1 MSEASAHKLSLI
13 AEATRGTTPA
23 TPRFRRL
30 PDTRTTLALSKETL
44 ASERLTGNRFPAEPR
59 TGASTVAGDIPVDLS
74 YGTYDDL
81 IASALQGAWVDGTA
95 GEDTADFTND
105 TFDAGAAVGDTYD
118 TTNGVVTIERID
130 AKAEEVD
137 LFYTASG
144 AKTNFAITKDQ
155 TSVVIDGDTFEV
167 EDFTDVENTATVKAG
182 DDRKSFS
189 VLREF
194 SDMTGD
200 KFLLLSGLEVA
211 TWSLTASANAIAK
224 STFTFFGRKQEGPNA
239 TAPTGTSYA
248 PALDTEP
255 FDTFSGSLKIDGV
268 SKCIVTDYSLT
279 VNNGHTAR
287 YAVGCAESD
296 DPSVAQSVIEGSI
309 TAYFEDMTLYKKFID
324 EEKMSL
330 ELTLAD
336 SNGNK
341 LVVKLPNLRL
351 TSGTQP
357 DVSGD
362 GPITIPI
369 NFTAHK
375 DDALDSHIS
384 VTSVSPVAA

>member
-13 AEATRGTTPA
+13 VETVRGTTPA

-74 YGTYDDL
+74 YGTYDEL

-95 GEDTADFTND
+95 GEDSADFD
-105 TFDAGAAVGDTYD
+105 GTFGAGAVVGDEYSTS
-118 TTNGVVTIERID
+118 NGTVEIERID

-137 LFYTASG
+137 LIYTASG
-144 AKTNFAITKDQ
+144 VKTNFAITKDQ
-155 TSVVIDGDTFEV
+155 NSVVIDGETFEA

-182 DDRKSFS
+182 DTRKSFS
-189 VLREF
+189 ALREF

-224 STFTFFGRKQEGPNA
+224 STFTFFGRKQEGPDA
-239 TAPTGTSYA
+239 SAPTGTTYA

-309 TAYFEDMTLYKKFID
+309 TAYFEDMSLYKKFID

-341 LVVKLPNLRL
+341 LIVKLPNLRL

-384 VTSVSPVAA
+384 VTSVSPVAS

>member
-13 AEATRGTTPA
+13 VEATRGTTPT

-74 YGTYDDL
+74 YGTYDEL

-95 GEDTADFTND
+95 GEDSADFD
-105 TFDAGAAVGDTYD
+105 GTFGAGAVVGDENT
-118 TTNGVVTIERID
+118 TTNGAVEIERID

-137 LFYTASG
+137 LIYTAAG
-144 AKTNFAITKDQ
+144 VKTNFAITKDQ
-155 TSVVIDGDTFEV
+155 NSVVIDGETFEV
-167 EDFTDVENTATVKAG
+167 DDFTDVENTATVKAG

-224 STFTFFGRKQEGPNA
+224 STFTFFGRKQEGPDA
-239 TAPTGTSYA
+239 SAPTGTSYA

-309 TAYFEDMTLYKKFID
+309 TAYFEDMSLYKKFID

-384 VTSVSPVAA
+384 VTSVSPTAS